1 MISPPPFT
9 GAILVFLDPGPDLNL
24 LKFRKKQ
31 IKSDLIGVENREGEE
46 NERETEAEKVEM
58 FVFLPFK
65 LSRHFNHLCR
75 SGQRKGISNK
85 QYNKNADTN
94 YSIF

>member
-1 MISPPPFT
+1 
-9 GAILVFLDPGPDLNL
+9 LVFLDPGPDLHL

-31 IKSDLIGVENREGEE
+31 IKSDLIFFGVENREGEE
-46 NERETEAEKVEM
+46 KERETEAEKVEM

-65 LSRHFNHLCR
+65 LSRHFNHFCR

-85 QYNKNADTN
+85 QYNKTQ
-94 YSIF
+94 IQITLFF